1 MFQLQQLENFLFF
14 DIETAGGEA
23 SFSDLSER
31 MSQLWSTR
39 SEILR
44 NHLSSKYPD
53 NAGKTDDELY
63 LNKAGLQAEFGR
75 IVCISFGVLKI
86 VDGFPKIQVVSY
98 AGDDERLII
107 EKSFKLIAHV
117 SKSSLARLVG
127 HNIKRFDIPYL
138 CKRAY
143 ILGIQPPFMLQTY
156 DKKPWE
162 MPFIDTCEVW
172 SFGAWQEGF
181 ASLDLICG
189 ILEIDSPKDDIK
201 GDQVHSVFYN
211 DGDITR
217 IQTYCQK
224 DVISLIRILMKLS
237 GLNRVEDSDI
247 IYK

>member
-1 MFQLQQLENFLFF
+1 MFFASLEKFLFF

-23 SFSDLSER
+23 SFNELSER
-31 MSQLWSTR
+31 MSHLWSTR
-39 SEILR
+39 ADLLR
-44 NHLSSKYPD
+44 NHLSAKYPD
-53 NAGKTDDELY
+53 NAGKTDEELY

-75 IVCISFGVLKI
+75 IVCISFGIIKV
-86 VDGFPKIQVVSY
+86 VDGFPKINVVSY
-98 AGDDERLII
+98 AGEDERMII
-107 EKSFKLIAHV
+107 EKSFKLITHIGKDSQ
-117 SKSSLARLVG
+117 SKLVG

-143 ILGIQPPFMLQTY
+143 ILGIPVPYMLQTY

-162 MPFIDTCEVW
+162 MPFVDTCEVW

-181 ASLDLICG
+181 ASLDLISG
-189 ILEIDSPKDDIK
+189 VLGIDSPKDDIK
-201 GDQVHSVFYN
+201 GDQVHTVFYE

-224 DVISLIRILMKLS
+224 DVVALIRILMQLS
-237 GLNRVEDSDI
+237 GLNRIEDSDI